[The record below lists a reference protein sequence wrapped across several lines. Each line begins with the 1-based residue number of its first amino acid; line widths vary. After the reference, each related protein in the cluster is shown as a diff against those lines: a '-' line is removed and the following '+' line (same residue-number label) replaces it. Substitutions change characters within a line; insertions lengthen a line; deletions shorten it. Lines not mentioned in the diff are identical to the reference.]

1 MKLLI
6 FGHSSLGTH
15 RVSIGFLTR
24 FHKGTMR
31 FVSSWPAIRD
41 RPFCANA
48 STSLTLVTPG
58 RALPT
63 ARRLIAS
70 FQHSIL
76 GCSQAPLPGIRRRTS
91 TSASVSP
98 ELLMDL
104 TSRTSCNRAS
114 VFLQPIQVRTASL
127 VLAASL
133 DAAATFSTNSAVPSG
148 ILGVRAV
155 LGPVLLILTR
165 PQPQT

>member
-24 FHKGTMR
+24 FHKGTIR
-31 FVSSWPAIRD
+31 FVD
-41 RPFCANA
+41 RGMPWAGKPFCANA
-48 STSLTLVTPG
+48 STSLTSVTPG
-58 RALPT
+58 RALPM

-70 FQHSIL
+70 FQHSGL
-76 GCSQAPLPGIRRRTS
+76 GCSQAPLPGIRRLTS

-98 ELLMDL
+98 ELLVHL
-104 TSRTSCNRAS
+104 TSRTSCNRAPAS
-114 VFLQPIQVRTASL
+114 LHPIHVRTALSAS
-127 VLAASL
+127 AASL
-133 DAAATFSTNSAVPSG
+133 CAATAFFANFAAPSG
-148 ILGVRAV
+148 ILDVRTV

-165 PQPQT
+165 AQPQT